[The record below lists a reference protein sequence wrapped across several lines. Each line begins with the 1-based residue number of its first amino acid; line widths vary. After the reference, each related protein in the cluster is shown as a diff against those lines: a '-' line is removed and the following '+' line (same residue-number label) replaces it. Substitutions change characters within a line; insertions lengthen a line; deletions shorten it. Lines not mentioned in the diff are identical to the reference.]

1 MASNV
6 VSSESSS
13 GSLVCTGATA
23 PRPEVKTICDMGF
36 SAVAAENALER
47 CGYDVQQALSMY
59 ILCLFEMHL
68 LHNSNFEISR
78 EYLRHK
84 CFIHKQNKTGC

>member
-36 SAVAAENALER
+36 SAAAAQNALER
-47 CGYDVQQALSMY
+47 CGYDVQHALAMY
-59 ILCLFEMHL
+59 IFCFFEMHI
-68 LHNSNFEISR
+68 LHHPNLEVSR
-78 EYLRHK
+78 EYLCHK
-84 CFIHKQNKTGC
+84 FEISNSQTK